1 MSRLLEFLMAN
12 FTEYVWTGFH
22 ADGADFGADTLRYR
36 MYIEG
41 ALRHCCPDDG
51 TAQHMWE
58 ETLAKC
64 RLPRDAACCMS
75 RNFLTNDSPEV
86 VKFQSSLLNTRR
98 VKLRR
103 LPLSSQYRITCAHAH
118 THARHTRTHIYMDQ
132 WTVHLHTHTHTHA
145 LPHVH
150 RAPTH
155 IYTHPHAWGFIHTN
169 VIAHHA
175 TPSRPV
181 ALRPHPTSHTSDSQP
196 PSPPPSLPGAAMVAA
211 PPLRALRNSLY
222 ECIFSTG
229 CSCR

>member
-1 MSRLLEFLMAN
+1 MSRLLEFLMTN

-51 TAQHMWE
+51 KAQHMWE
-58 ETLAKC
+58 DTLAQC

-86 VKFQSSLLNTRR
+86 VKFQRSLLNTRR

-132 WTVHLHTHTHTHA
+132 WTVHLHTHTHTRMRSHTCTVH
-145 LPHVH
+145 PHTYT
-150 RAPTH
+150 PTH
-155 IYTHPHAWGFIHTN
+155 THGASYTHT
-169 VIAHHA
+169 
-175 TPSRPV
+175 
-181 ALRPHPTSHTSDSQP
+181 
-196 PSPPPSLPGAAMVAA
+196 
-211 PPLRALRNSLY
+211 
-222 ECIFSTG
+222 
-229 CSCR
+229 